1 MFYQILINLLDPEVQ
16 VVLFPSNQILAKQE
30 TSVIFKCRT
39 PIRESWQSTVFHDY
53 MFGSVVQFVPVD
65 RFCNITVTN
74 NLYKAKCNLTS
85 QEFIVELQTAFQWYD
100 GHDFKC
106 VVQYGSGSN
115 TDKFVQDSTNIEI
128 TGRKYIFET
137 CISLLKC
144 R

>member
-1 MFYQILINLLDPEVQ
+1 MQ
-16 VVLFPSNQILAKQE
+16 VVLYPSNKIIAKRE
-30 TSVIFKCRT
+30 TTVIFKCRT
-39 PIRESWQSTVFHDY
+39 PIRESWQNTVFHDDV
-53 MFGSVVQFVPVD
+53 FGSVVQFVPSD
-65 RFCNITVTN
+65 GFCNITVTN
-74 NLYKAKCNLTS
+74 NLYKAKCNLAS

-100 GHDFKC
+100 GHNFKC

-128 TGRKYIFET
+128 NGRKYIFET